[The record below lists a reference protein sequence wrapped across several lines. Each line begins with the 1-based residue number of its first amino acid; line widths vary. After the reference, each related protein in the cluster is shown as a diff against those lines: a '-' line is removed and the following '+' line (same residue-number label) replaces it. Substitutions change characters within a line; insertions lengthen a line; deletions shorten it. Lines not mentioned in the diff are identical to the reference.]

1 MSDRSVAIKESF
13 IKLSKA
19 EQLELVHTFIQILA
33 DYSIGKDK
41 PSINAEQ
48 EKPPTFDAVQL
59 DTRGYSFDRDLANE
73 R

>member
-33 DYSIGKDK
+33 NHSIGKDK
-41 PSINAEQ
+41 ASNAA
-48 EKPPTFDAVQL
+48 EKEKQLIFDAVEL
-59 DTRGYSFDRDLANE
+59 DTRGYSFDRDIANE